1 MKNIVK
7 MLLSRARTLVPH
19 HSLLMQFTAR
29 DFTSRYKGT
38 HFGLLWS
45 VLLPIFMVAMYTFVF
60 GFIFKSRWGAGNE
73 SKVLFG
79 TALFAGLIPF
89 NFFCEVLTSSATLI
103 HSNSNLVKR
112 VVFPLEVLPVS
123 RTLSSLGH
131 ALISLVLL
139 LCLSAYQGLLSPNWL
154 YIPLLFIPF
163 IAFCLGLSF
172 FMAALSVFVRDVSHV
187 LGTFVSLCLFLSPI
201 FYSLDAVPNSLKPIM
216 QFNPLAI
223 MAEQTRRCAVF
234 GLPLEPFSLIVL
246 WVFGIAMLT
255 LGAAWF
261 KRLKPSFADVM

>member
-1 MKNIVK
+1 MKKSLK
-7 MLLSRARTLVPH
+7 MLLSRGQTLVPH

-60 GFIFKSRWGAGNE
+60 GFIFKSRWGAANE
-73 SKVLFG
+73 SKALFG

-172 FMAALSVFVRDVSHV
+172 FMA
-187 LGTFVSLCLFLSPI
+187 VSLCLFLSPI

-234 GLPLEPFSLIVL
+234 GLPLEPFSLVVL
-246 WVFGIAMLT
+246 WVFGLAMLT